1 MTYDVIVVG
10 IGGMGSAAVY
20 HLARR
25 GVKLLGLEQFDIPHE
40 RGSSHGI
47 SRIIRLAYAE
57 HPDYV
62 PLLRRAYRLWRELE
76 TIVDE
81 RLLYITGGIDAGYE
95 ESGTVKGSLASCEL
109 HGLPHERLD
118 AVSLNRRF
126 PGYRLADDMVGIYQP
141 DAGFLLP
148 ERCIIAHVVAA
159 QQLGAEVHARERVME
174 WHIDDKD
181 VTLTTNRD
189 TYRARKMIVTAGP
202 WARSIVPLLEHLA
215 VPERQV
221 MLWTQPRRPEYF
233 RLGTFPIFNLEAPE
247 GRFYGFP
254 VHGVPGFKIG
264 KYHHRS
270 ERVDDL
276 DHMDRECHLADEEA
290 LRVGIRQY
298 FPDADGP
305 TMGMKTCLF
314 TNSPDEHFILDRL
327 ADTPNVGIA
336 AGFSGH
342 GFKFCS
348 VVGEIMT
355 ELMLDA
361 TTRLNIEMFRLNRP
375 ANVRRVH
382 KEPGPRHHEP

>member
-1 MTYDVIVVG
+1 MIYDAIVVG
-10 IGGMGSAAVY
+10 VGGMGSATVY

-25 GVKLLGLEQFDIPHE
+25 GVKVLGLEQFDIPHE
-40 RGSSHGI
+40 LGSSHGI

-57 HPDYV
+57 HPGYV
-62 PLLRRAYRLWRELE
+62 PLLRRAYQLWRELE
-76 TIVDE
+76 SLVDE

-95 ESGTVKGSLASCEL
+95 ESSTVKGSLSSCEI
-109 HGLPHERLD
+109 HDLPHERLD
-118 AVSLNRRF
+118 AAALSRRF
-126 PGYRLADDMVGIYQP
+126 PGYRLAPGMVGIYQP

-148 ERCIIAHVVAA
+148 ERCIVAHVVAA
-159 QQLGAEVHARERVME
+159 QELGAEVHARERVTGWRTE
-174 WHIDDKD
+174 DKD
-181 VTLTTNRD
+181 VLVTTNRD
-189 TYRARKMIVTAGP
+189 TYRAHKVIVTAGP
-202 WARSIVPLLEHLA
+202 WARSMIPALESLA

-221 MLWTQPRRPEYF
+221 LLWTQPLRPACF
-233 RLGTFPIFNLEAPE
+233 RLGTFPIFSLEAPE

-254 VHGVPGFKIG
+254 VHGIPGFKIG

-276 DHMDRECHLADEEA
+276 DRMDRDCHPADEDV
-290 LRVGIRQY
+290 LRVGIRRY

-327 ADTPNVGIA
+327 EDRPQVGFA

-355 ELMLDA
+355 ELMLDT
-361 TTRLNIEMFRLNRP
+361 TTRLNIGMFRLNRP
-375 ANVRRVH
+375 SMTRATA
-382 KEPGPRHHEP
+382 G